1 MEELVCVCEVQ
12 DRVPASRAQLGARRR
27 TRQHCWPT
35 LACGDPDDDD
45 RCHGGQR
52 GTVSDDSPRKHGNP
66 LARYAGVR
74 IIVDAISS
82 SLQND
87 LAVLTPDRGP
97 ESDFADK
104 TRTAP

>member
-12 DRVPASRAQLGARRR
+12 DRVPASRAQQGARPR
-27 TRQHCWPT
+27 TRQHGWPT
-35 LACGDPDDDD
+35 LAGGDPDDDD

-52 GTVSDDSPRKHGNP
+52 STVSDDLPRKHANP

-74 IIVDAISS
+74 IVLDPISS
-82 SLQND
+82 SVRND

-104 TRTAP
+104 TRTAL